1 MRPTV
6 NDPTPETEPDS
17 ESVNIEQAGI
27 DQAPVD
33 SAAHGPDVMSEGDR
47 AELPSTEQP
56 VKTAGRAGRDLGAAI
71 GISLLLGVVIVGSLL
86 LYRPAFAIIVGL
98 AVIISIWEMARAV
111 EGSGVQVS
119 LAPMFLG
126 GLSMVAMAWFRGV
139 DGLAIAAL
147 LTMFA
152 VIIWRLADGASGY
165 LPSAATSV
173 FITVYIPFLA
183 GFAVLLAVPD
193 DGTKRILAFMIAV
206 VCSDTGGYAAGV
218 VFGKHPMAPTIS
230 PKKSWEGFA
239 GSVLTAAVFGVLML
253 TLAFDGQWWQG
264 LIFGVAM
271 AVTATLGDLG
281 ESMIKRDVGIKDMGT
296 LLPGHGGLMDRMDS
310 LLPGA
315 AVAWLLLSHFV
326 PV

>member
-1 MRPTV
+1 M
-6 NDPTPETEPDS
+6 NDPTPETEPNS
-17 ESVNIEQAGI
+17 EPVSIESAGI
-27 DQAPVD
+27 EQAPVD
-33 SAAHGPDVMSEGDR
+33 PSAPAQDLMSQVDR

-56 VKTAGRAGRDLGAAI
+56 VKTAGRAGRDLGAAL

-111 EGSGVQVS
+111 EGTGVQVS

-147 LTMFA
+147 LTIFA

-165 LPSAATSV
+165 LTSAATSV
-173 FITVYIPFLA
+173 FIAVYIPFLA

-218 VFGKHPMAPTIS
+218 MFGKHPMAPTIS

-239 GSVLTAAVFGVLML
+239 GSVVTAAVFGVLML

-281 ESMIKRDVGIKDMGT
+281 ES
-296 LLPGHGGLMDRMDS
+296 
-310 LLPGA
+310 
-315 AVAWLLLSHFV
+315 
-326 PV
+326 